1 MLFDYVAM
9 GLQPGRAGTVWSRF
23 PLQPLAP
30 GALTPFSTS
39 VLSELAGRAWYTYY
53 DRLGF
58 EPTPRSKVVRQHK
71 GHLYFNLT
79 LGAQLEADQAG
90 IEPLALT
97 LNGQRQA
104 LAAWEKPGFLA
115 GLKFGR
121 AQKKMDDLLAESARQ
136 MATTTEKARAWYLK
150 TQAIKRWGQAEVL
163 QIMEEIER
171 IGVESMV
178 AYLAAR
184 LNLAHH
190 TARLLADL
198 TGKTTPT
205 QAVLLMNRALC
216 NTGGLVETGMLD
228 ALAPLV
234 EAARSPGQ
242 LDLLKRVDAAA
253 WHRFESDGDL
263 PSPQLQESVKSF
275 LAAYGHR
282 AAFEGEMARPRLAED
297 ASLLLY
303 TLLAQAES
311 PVSPAKYS
319 PNEPMQALLTLLPS
333 SARKQ
338 GEQSLHKLGE
348 LYKLQ
353 SSALHALMYV
363 WAGTR
368 TWALAAAREAMVDKR
383 LHGTHEAFLFEL
395 EEVKQLMT
403 GEWNISSLDEIRA
416 KVEARQI
423 EFAGVR
429 DGLAPDA
436 LLGDDELFANHNGV
450 PGVAGQV
457 TGPLSLWLNA
467 PNPTSQDAI
476 VAAKVLDSGCV
487 LALPL
492 AAGFVAAAGS
502 PCDPFV
508 LAAQAWQHPVAV
520 GLGQRFEAF
529 GALHGTP
536 TTLAV
541 GNDGVTVN
549 ASPR

>member
-1 MLFDYVAM
+1 MLFDYVAA

-39 VLSELAGRAWYTYY
+39 VLTELASRAWYAYY

-58 EPTPRSKVVRQHK
+58 DPTPRSKVVRQHK
-71 GHLYFNLT
+71 GHVYFNLS
-79 LGAQLEADQAG
+79 LGAQLEAEHAA

-97 LNGQRQA
+97 VNGQRQA

-136 MATTTEKARAWYLK
+136 MGTTTEKARTWYLK

-198 TGKTTPT
+198 AGKATPA
-205 QAVLLMNRALC
+205 QAVLLINSALC
-216 NTGGLVETGMLD
+216 ETGGLVEAGMLD

-234 EAARSPGQ
+234 EVARDPKQLALLQKANAAE
-242 LDLLKRVDAAA
+242 
-253 WHRFESDGDL
+253 WHRFAGEGEQPSDT
-263 PSPQLQESVKSF
+263 LQEGVRAY

-282 AAFEGEMARPRLAED
+282 AAFEGEMAHPRLSED
-297 ASLLLY
+297 AGLLLVA
-303 TLLAQAES
+303 LLAQAES
-311 PVSPAKYS
+311 PTAPAKRS
-319 PNEPMQALLTLLPS
+319 PNEQVQALLTMLPA

-383 LHGTHEAFLFEL
+383 LHDTSEAFLFEL
-395 EEVKQLMT
+395 EEIKQMMT

-416 KVEARQI
+416 KVEERQL

-450 PGVAGQV
+450 PGVAGKAA
-457 TGPLSLWLNA
+457 GPLSLWLNS
-467 PNPTSQDAI
+467 PNPDSQKAL

-487 LALPL
+487 LALPM
-492 AAGFVAAAGS
+492 AAGFVAAAGT

-508 LAAQAWQHPVAV
+508 LAAQAWQRPVVV
-520 GLGQRFEAF
+520 GLGKRFEDF
-529 GALHGTP
+529 GVLSGASV
-536 TTLAV
+536 TLAV

-549 ASPR
+549 ASPK